1 MLGLHGF
8 ASFPLVAGSAG
19 CSSLWYTG
27 FSLWWLLLLCSTWAS
42 VVVPCGLMSCSSWA
56 LEHGLSCSE
65 ACRIFQDRESNPRLL
80 YWQAKSL
87 PLSQQDSPLSFYL
100 NEEFSCHTK
109 FLFAFKNN
117 HLNVCVQRERDFR
130 ALPFPKLVYRLSS
143 FPCVFGRHLLPSRA
157 HQFSVTPPQREP
169 HAVRHAAANFL
180 FSNLFPQSRGSQ
192 PGEIWPP
199 GGHLSM
205 SGDIFGC
212 HN

>member
-1 MLGLHGF
+1 
-8 ASFPLVAGSAG
+8 
-19 CSSLWYTG
+19 
-27 FSLWWLLLLCSTWAS
+27 
-42 VVVPCGLMSCSSWA
+42 MSCSSWA

-80 YWQAKSL
+80 HWQAKSL
-87 PLSQQDSPLSFYL
+87 PLSQQESPLSFYL
-100 NEEFSCHTK
+100 NEELSCHTK

-117 HLNVCVQRERDFR
+117 YLNVCVQRERDFR

>member
-1 MLGLHGF
+1 MEVDLKVSGSICGRFGALIWFLPPVTVTLFIYLFIWAVLGLHGF

-65 ACRIFQDRESNPRLL
+65 ACRIFQDQESNPRLL
-80 YWQAKSL
+80 HWQAKSL
-87 PLSQQDSPLSFYL
+87 PLSQQESPLSFYL

-130 ALPFPKLVYRLSS
+130 ALPFPQLVHRLSLPFHVCLEDTYFPPELTS
-143 FPCVFGRHLLPSRA
+143 FL
-157 HQFSVTPPQREP
+157 
-169 HAVRHAAANFL
+169 
-180 FSNLFPQSRGSQ
+180 
-192 PGEIWPP
+192 
-199 GGHLSM
+199 
-205 SGDIFGC
+205 
-212 HN
+212 